1 MGMNNSKRVIA
12 QANNYITNINKLLKD
27 MKSKIS
33 VNYIQF
39 DNKGIVITTNKV
51 VASSNLNIVE
61 KYMKELNDINSNNVM
76 SLRLLQSKLY
86 PKISSILYFLED
98 TNLLVIPDIIERV
111 IKSTHIFDNM
121 ILAFCSWVIKAF
133 PKFNITITWVNI
145 WDL

>member
-1 MGMNNSKRVIA
+1 MGMNNSERVIA

-121 ILAFCSWVIKAF
+121 ILAFCS
-133 PKFNITITWVNI
+133 
-145 WDL
+145 